1 MNYILEI
8 PYLGRLEILEVYDA
22 YDEPCLFAASNNVGH
37 IFLLVLID
45 EDEDVKI
52 WLCAPLSQ
60 CRFNYIRS
68 GGIDLRDAFE
78 KAEGGN
84 CFIIK
89 IDSSGARNPVV
100 EEISVSM
107 LAPSMLPLRGETISL
122 QTETLPALSEK
133 DLAAKAEASWREIL
147 RFFVEF
153 PGSSRNEAPIKPWGL
168 MLVSLQELI
177 DSIGISI
184 GRADIKGAFKKV
196 LTPQTQF
203 MATVPSAGSYAID
216 LVANSSADV
225 LRESLAGKSLSILF
239 ELIQASHLEK
249 EVASSLGIKS
259 LEIQELDQ
267 IIKSLGRQSAS
278 KYKLFLSAIID
289 SKVEIRMEWRSPNP
303 RIKGSASLSQAD
315 AISAYNLIDE
325 MEITVPEVIEIH
337 GVLVGAN
344 TETRRFELRGI
355 YDDIK
360 YKGDIHEG
368 AFNGDTAMTLG
379 GIYSARME
387 EKIEINTVT
396 GEAKAKYLLLLLD
409 QLHLS
414 NAASTLE

>member
-1 MNYILEI
+1 MNYIPKI
-8 PYLGRLEILEVYDA
+8 PYLGRLDILEVYDA
-22 YDEPCLFAASNNVGH
+22 YDEPCLFAASNNAGH
-37 IFLLVLID
+37 KYLLVLID
-45 EDEDVKI
+45 EDEDAKT

-60 CRFNYIRS
+60 CRLNYIRS

-89 IDSSGARNPVV
+89 IDSSGVRDPVV
-100 EEISVSM
+100 EEISVNM

-133 DLAAKAEASWREIL
+133 DLAAKAEACWREIL
-147 RFFVEF
+147 RFAVEF

-184 GRADIKGAFKKV
+184 GRADVKGAFKKV
-196 LTPQTQF
+196 ITPQTQF

-239 ELIQASHLEK
+239 ELVQASRLEK
-249 EVASSLGIKS
+249 KAGASLGIKD
-259 LEIQELDQ
+259 LDVQELDK
-267 IIKSLGRQSAS
+267 IIKRLGRQSAS

-289 SKVEIRMEWRSPNP
+289 SKVEIKMEWRSPNP
-303 RIKGSASLSQAD
+303 RVKGSTSLSQAD
-315 AISAYNLIDE
+315 AISAYNVIDQ
-325 MEITVPEVIEIH
+325 MEITVPEVIEVH
-337 GVLVGAN
+337 GVLIGAN
-344 TETRRFELRGI
+344 TETRKFELRGI

-360 YKGDIHEG
+360 YKGDIHED
-368 AFNGDTAMTLG
+368 AFKGGITMTLG
-379 GIYSARME
+379 SIYCARME
-387 EKIEINTVT
+387 ERIEVNMVT
-396 GEAKAKYLLLLLD
+396 GEAKARYLLLRLD
-409 QLHLS
+409 RLHLS
-414 NAASTLE
+414 GAASTSE